1 MTRVQLSPWVTHER
15 LDDEVIAINLETGAY
30 YALDGVAA
38 DCWTLVAAG
47 QAPDQIVTTL
57 DGRYD
62 VSADTVRDDVAA
74 FLAALV
80 EQGLAAETDE
90 PAGGDANGDGD
101 DDDDD
106 AEVVT
111 ADGLTRAYSAP
122 ALTRYDDL
130 DDLLLLD
137 PIHEVDDAGWPI
149 ARAE

>member
-1 MTRVQLSPWVTHER
+1 MMRVQLSPWVTHER

-30 YALDGVAA
+30 YALDGTAA

-47 QAPDQIVTTL
+47 ASRDEMIATL
-57 DGRYD
+57 DARYD
-62 VSADTVRDDVAA
+62 VTVEALRDDVAG
-74 FLAALV
+74 FLTAMV
-80 EQGLAAETDE
+80 DQGLGAETDE
-90 PAGGDANGDGD
+90 PASTGDT
-101 DDDDD
+101 D
-106 AEVVT
+106 AD
-111 ADGLTRAYSAP
+111 ADGLPTGGSPRPYAAP